1 MLVDSG
7 STATIINNKLSEQVI
22 TRLQLSSTK
31 TKLVGPN
38 NADSETIGETYV
50 ELGISGKKL
59 PTNIM
64 VANVVIQSIIIEVR
78 FIQR

>member
-7 STATIINNKLSEQVI
+7 STATIINNNLSEQVI
-22 TRLQLSSTK
+22 TRLQLSSTE

-38 NADSETIGETYV
+38 NADAEMIGETYV
-50 ELGISGKKL
+50 EIGISEKKF